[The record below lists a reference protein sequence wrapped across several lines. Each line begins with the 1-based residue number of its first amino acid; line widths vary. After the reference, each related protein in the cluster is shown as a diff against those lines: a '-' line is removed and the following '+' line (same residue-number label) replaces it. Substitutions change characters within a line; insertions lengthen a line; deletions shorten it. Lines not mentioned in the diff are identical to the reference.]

1 MMGTQGN
8 AVRQPAYGDQ
18 VRDERWFRYSVR
30 ADRSF
35 ALRLEAAAAKA
46 GVSVS
51 AFVQAHFET
60 ILQPR
65 AAPPAFDAARFDAVA
80 FGRDHA
86 VPVAAARIW
95 KVLRQRADDKGIV
108 RVTLAEI
115 ETATGL
121 NYGSLSKA
129 LATLKEAG
137 LVEQL
142 SGAGTKGTQY
152 RVTGG

>member
-1 MMGTQGN
+1 MSMLGT

-18 VRDERWFRYSVR
+18 VRDERWYRYSVR
-30 ADRSF
+30 ADRTF

-46 GVSVS
+46 GVSVN

-60 ILQPR
+60 ILQAR
-65 AAPPAFDAARFDAVA
+65 GSEAPAFDAARFDAVA
-80 FGRDHA
+80 FGRDRA

-95 KVLRQRADDKGIV
+95 KVLRQRADDKGLV

-152 RVTGG
+152 RVIG